1 MLCQYNSDQNVNGL
15 ISYYQWET
23 GLRLIRSPNY
33 HGEGGGG
40 RKSLETHLGWHVG
53 LSVRALRD
61 QTPTGGAGTFHH
73 QWQKEGKGEHL
84 KVWAVQGVA

>member
-1 MLCQYNSDQNVNGL
+1 MSVQQRPKCERSDQLLSMGNWFAANTFPQL
-15 ISYYQWET
+15 P
-23 GLRLIRSPNY
+23 R
-33 HGEGGGG
+33 GGGG
-40 RKSLETHLGWHVG
+40 GSKSLETHLGWHVG